1 MESETNKPFES
12 RYSLFS
18 NQTSGHSCMIKV
30 TNGSDHILKPLS
42 ISEQNFYED
51 AKSRNPPNFLNF
63 IPKYY
68 GVYYP
73 APAEINF
80 FSELAKKLIVKT
92 KPIIFSNFS

>member
-1 MESETNKPFES
+1 MESEINKALES

-30 TNGSDHILKPLS
+30 TNGSDHILKPLGT
-42 ISEQNFYED
+42 SEQSFYEN

-73 APAEINF
+73 APAEISF
-80 FSELAKKLIVKT
+80 FSELAKKLIVKD
-92 KPIIFSNFS
+92 KI